1 MPTFDVR
8 LWDIRKRQRPRRPYE
23 FRWVISGRVMSRS
36 FATKAL
42 ANAFRSELVTAQR
55 RGEAFDEV
63 SGLPL
68 TLVKTEND
76 VTWLAHARAYAEMKW
91 PRLAAKS
98 RRSTAESLATVSAVL
113 VGKSPT
119 APRADLVREAL
130 YRWAFNPL
138 ADPTQ
143 ASDDVK
149 ETLRWLE
156 RVSVKVSDLSD
167 ARLVREALDACA
179 LTMDG
184 RAAAATTARRKRAV
198 FYNALRYAVELD
210 LLPANPIDKIQWTV
224 PHVAQTVDRRVV
236 ANPAQVAALLDAVG
250 GLNGIGPRLK
260 AFFACLYYAAMRPSE
275 AAALRRQ
282 DCVLPAEGW
291 GRLELSRTAPHAGS
305 AWTDDHNTREER
317 GLKRRAR
324 NATRSVPIPPQLVAL
339 LTKHLA
345 EFGTAPDGR
354 LFRGMS
360 DGPLAETRYGAVWR
374 RARKVALTPEQF
386 ESRLA
391 ARPYDLRHAGVSLWL
406 NAGTPP
412 QEVAARAGHSV
423 AVLLRVY
430 AACLDGED
438 ESINSRI
445 TDALS

>member
-1 MPTFDVR
+1 M
-8 LWDIRKRQRPRRPYE
+8 
-23 FRWVISGRVMSRS
+23 
-36 FATKAL
+36 
-42 ANAFRSELVTAQR
+42 
-55 RGEAFDEV
+55 
-63 SGLPL
+63 
-68 TLVKTEND
+68 
-76 VTWLAHARAYAEMKW
+76 
-91 PRLAAKS
+91 
-98 RRSTAESLATVSAVL
+98 
-113 VGKSPT
+113 
-119 APRADLVREAL
+119 RETL

-138 ADPTQ
+138 ADL
-143 ASDDVK
+143 AEARDEIR
-149 ETLRWLE
+149 ETLQWLE
-156 RVSVKVSDLSD
+156 RVSLKVSALSD
-167 ARLVREALDACA
+167 SRLVRQALDACA
-179 LTMDG
+179 LTIDG

-198 FYNALRYAVELD
+198 FYNALRYAIELD

-224 PHVAQTVDRRVV
+224 PAVAQTVDRRVV
-236 ANPAQVAALLDAVG
+236 ANPVQVSVLLDAVG
-250 GLNGIGPRLK
+250 KLEGIGPRLV
-260 AFFACLYYAAMRPSE
+260 AFFACLYYAALRPSE
-275 AAALRRQ
+275 AAALRKQ
-282 DCVLPAEGW
+282 DCYLPAEGW

-305 AWTDDHNTREER
+305 AWTDDRNTREER

-339 LTKHLA
+339 LTKHLD
-345 EFGTAPDGR
+345 EFGTATDGR

-374 RARKVALTPEQF
+374 RARKLALTPDQF

-412 QEVAARAGHSV
+412 TEVAARAGHSV

-445 TDALS
+445 ADALS

>member
-1 MPTFDVR
+1 MPSFDVR
-8 LWDIRKRQRPRRPYE
+8 VWEIRKRQGRRRPYE
-23 FRWVISGRVMSRS
+23 LRWIVAGQEMSRS

-42 ANAFRSELVTAQR
+42 ANGLRLELVSAQR
-55 RGEAFDEV
+55 RGEAFDEDTGMPV
-63 SGLPL
+63 S
-68 TLVKTEND
+68 LVKTEND
-76 VTWLAHARAYAEMKW
+76 ISWLEHARAYAAMKW

-98 RRSTAESLATVSAVL
+98 RRSTAESLATVTPVLIGHSATV
-113 VGKSPT
+113 
-119 APRADLVREAL
+119 PRADLVREAL

-138 ADPTQ
+138 ADPAH

-149 ETLRWLE
+149 DTLRWLE
-156 RVSVKVSDLSD
+156 RVSLKVSDLND
-167 ARLVREALDACA
+167 ARLVRQALDACA
-179 LTMDG
+179 LTLDG

-210 LLPANPIDKIQWTV
+210 LLPANPIDKIQWTA
-224 PHVAQTVDRRVV
+224 PPVAQAVDRRVV
-236 ANPAQVAALLDAVG
+236 ANPVQVAALLDAVG
-250 GLNGIGPRLK
+250 KLNGMGPRLV
-260 AFFACLYYAAMRPSE
+260 AFFACLYYAALRPSE
-275 AAALRRQ
+275 AAALRKQ
-282 DCVLPAEGW
+282 DCVLPDEGW

-305 AWTDDHNTREER
+305 AWTDDQNTREER
-317 GLKRRAR
+317 GLKRRAK
-324 NATRSVPIPPQLVAL
+324 NASRSVPIPPQLVAL
-339 LTKHLA
+339 LRKHLDEYGA
-345 EFGTAPDGR
+345 APDGR

-374 RARKVALTPEQF
+374 RARQLALTPEQF

-412 QEVAARAGHSV
+412 TEVASRAGHSV

-438 ESINSRI
+438 ASINSRI
-445 TDALS
+445 SDALS